1 MKRVLTSV
9 VLACWS
15 VVMFATTLHVE
26 QLQGE
31 EFALAVKQI
40 GKLVIKGSTIE
51 FYDRQGTLLHTSDI
65 ADVPVMTFDQKS
77 EEQDFGEEEQEAVE
91 NVFGGKELYSVYP
104 NPSSTA
110 VMING
115 LSSET
120 TLRLYNLDGQL
131 IKTVS
136 GTSINVEDVP
146 SGNYLLQC
154 ENQII
159 KIIKQ

>member
-1 MKRVLTSV
+1 
-9 VLACWS
+9 
-15 VVMFATTLHVE
+15 
-26 QLQGE
+26 
-31 EFALAVKQI
+31 
-40 GKLVIKGSTIE
+40 
-51 FYDRQGTLLHTSDI
+51 
-65 ADVPVMTFDQKS
+65 MTFDQKS

>member
-1 MKRVLTSV
+1 MKKLLTLLMIASF
-9 VLACWS
+9 A
-15 VVMFATTLHVE
+15 VMSFATTLHVE

-31 EFALAVKQI
+31 DFALAVKQI
-40 GKLVIKGSTIE
+40 GKLVIKGSKIE
-51 FYDRQGTLLHTSDI
+51 FYDRQGNLLHTSDI
-65 ADVPVMTFDQKS
+65 EDVPVMTFDQNA
-77 EEQDFGEEEQEAVE
+77 EEQEFEGGEAVE
-91 NVFGGKELYSVYP
+91 NVFGGTLNYTVYP

-115 LSSET
+115 LSAET

-131 IKTVS
+131 IKTVI

-146 SGNYLLQC
+146 AGNYLLQC

>member
-1 MKRVLTSV
+1 MKRVLTMIVISCCCV
-9 VLACWS
+9 AMS
-15 VVMFATTLHVE
+15 FATTLHVE

-31 EFALAVKQI
+31 EFALAIKQI
-40 GKLVIKGSTIE
+40 GKLVIKGTKIE

-65 ADVPVMTFDQKS
+65 EDVPVMTFDQNS
-77 EEQDFGEEEQEAVE
+77 EEQDFSEEEAVE
-91 NVFGGKELYSVYP
+91 NVFGGKEVYSVYP

-110 VMING
+110 VLING
-115 LSSET
+115 LSGEA

-131 IKTVS
+131 IKTVV
-136 GTSINVEDVP
+136 GTSMNVEDVP